1 MGVSGVE
8 AEEQVISRRG
18 GGRGRLGRNLE
29 EQKLGRSSRD
39 VGDSGYTGDAGDSG
53 DGGDSKLG
61 RNQQ

>member
-8 AEEQVISRRG
+8 AEEQVILRR